1 MTRENKLG
9 VMANLIIV
17 MLISSS
23 IGQTLYTSL
32 FTTKT
37 PSSLIFLT
45 VIPFTLL
52 FFIMFR
58 NRISTM
64 VSLIV
69 LVAVLAGGCSIII
82 FKTGIES
89 ALVWANNYSIW
100 FIDITN
106 GYNDVAIPLFTNLTI
121 MVISLFATFFV
132 YIFTFKI
139 SNFFVTTIIFFS
151 VFYIQLEFDTKG
163 SDFSFVLFILS
174 FLMYYFFYILRRRD
188 SEKTYDVGNK
198 LKYLIYILPVCI
210 AILLMSFLLFPTQQD
225 RIEITWLDTRINK
238 TVDTIVD
245 AVVNK
250 FSDVDVSS
258 FDYFSFGVSGFGKT
272 DRLGG
277 NLKPNNVNVMNVE
290 SDHSNLY
297 LRATSKANYD
307 GHRWYDADNNF
318 SSIGTEKEYTK
329 QVSSDAVRLIDGIKL
344 SLNGVSGLD
353 IDKNDFFVDSKAAVE
368 FKNMKTKSLFIPNK
382 TYNLNLKSNQEIL
395 MDKEQ
400 MLSVKELKGKG
411 FSYSFSYYSLN
422 LKSEKLIAL
431 LRESH
436 STVNKSSAYYDNN
449 NKLETA
455 TNVRSID
462 SIEVKEIPSYVNAEK
477 IDSINK
483 KYTQLPVTITPRVR
497 ALAEELTKDK
507 NNRYDM
513 AKAIETYL
521 SRNYPY
527 TLTPGNAPRSKDF
540 VDYFL
545 FEGKKGYCTYYASA
559 MTVLLRCMD
568 IPARYVEGY
577 ILPPERTKGVF
588 QVTTQQAHAW
598 VEVYFDDYGWI
609 PFEPTSPFVANLYE
623 DRTISATMSS
633 EMQDTSYQDYM
644 AMMNKYRDPYASVT
658 YNPANLTPTKSGMKT
673 PILILIIVASFL
685 GLILLTVCTIA
696 SINYFRF
703 YNLIRRIR
711 KSDPNSGMLTAY
723 EYIIKALKF
732 HGVYITPGETPS
744 QFGERVEKAFDIKS
758 YSFNKTSFT
767 KISEYYI
774 KARYSRNNLSTDDIE
789 QTLEFIN
796 VLLELI
802 AEKSGRIKF
811 GFSRYFLGRV

>member
-9 VMANLIIV
+9 VIANLILV

-37 PSSLIFLT
+37 PSWLIFLT
-45 VIPFTLL
+45 VIPFTCL

-58 NRISTM
+58 NKLSTI

-69 LVAVLAGGCSIII
+69 LVASLAGGCSIII

-89 ALVWANNYSIW
+89 ALVWFNHYSIW
-100 FIDITN
+100 FIDVTN
-106 GYNDVAIPLFTNLTI
+106 GYNDVAIPLFSNLTI
-121 MVISLFATFFV
+121 IVISLFATFFV
-132 YIFTFKI
+132 YIFTVKI
-139 SNFFVTTIIFFS
+139 NNFFVSTIIFFS

-163 SDFSFVLFILS
+163 SDFSFVLFIFA
-174 FLMYYFFYILRRRD
+174 FLIYYFFYILRRRG

-198 LKYLIYILPVCI
+198 LKYFVYILPVCI
-210 AILLMSFLLFPTQQD
+210 VILLISFLFFQNQQD
-225 RIEITWLDTRINK
+225 RIKITWLDKRIDK

-245 AVVNK
+245 AVVDK
-250 FSDVDVSS
+250 FADVDVSS

-277 NLKPNNVNVMNVE
+277 NLKPNKINVMNVE

-307 GHRWYDADNNF
+307 GHRWYDVDNNF
-318 SSIGTEKEYTK
+318 SSIGSEKEYTK
-329 QVSSDAVRLIDGIKL
+329 QVSSDALRLIDGIKL
-344 SLNGVSGLD
+344 SINGVTGLD
-353 IDKNDFFVDSKAAVE
+353 LTKNDYFVDSKAEVE
-368 FKNMKTKSLFIPNK
+368 FVNMKTKSLFVPNK

-395 MDKEQ
+395 MDNEQ
-400 MLSVKELKGKG
+400 MLSVKDLKSKG
-411 FSYSFSYYSLN
+411 FTYSFGYYNLN

-431 LRESH
+431 LRKSH
-436 STVNKSSAYYDNN
+436 SKVDKTSAFFDKNL
-449 NKLETA
+449 KIETA
-455 TNVRSID
+455 SNVRSID
-462 SIEVKEIPSYVNAEK
+462 NIEVKEIPSAVAAENVL
-477 IDSINK
+477 SINK

-497 ALAEELTKDK
+497 ALAQELTKDK

-513 AKAIETYL
+513 AKAIEAYL
-521 SRNYPY
+521 SKNYPY
-527 TLTPGNAPRSKDF
+527 TLTPGNAPRSRDF

-559 MTVLLRCMD
+559 MTVLLRCVD

-598 VEVYFDDYGWI
+598 VEVYFDEYGWI

-633 EMQDTSYQDYM
+633 EMQDSSYQDYM
-644 AMMNKYRDPYASVT
+644 EMMNKYRDPYASVT
-658 YNPANLTPTKSGMKT
+658 YNPVNSAPTKSGIKT

-685 GLILLTVCTIA
+685 GLILLAICTIA

-732 HGVYITPGETPS
+732 QGVYISPGETPT
-744 QFGERVEKAFDIKS
+744 QFGERVEKTFDIKS

-767 KISEYYI
+767 KISEFYI
-774 KARYSRNNLSTDDIE
+774 KARYSKNNLTTDDIE

-802 AEKSGRIKF
+802 VDKSGRVKF